1 MLVLTLLCR
10 DEADILESML
20 RFHLEQ
26 GVDRIIATDNG
37 SVDGSLEILQRFE
50 RRGPLTLLQEAEHT
64 HDQAV
69 WVTRMARMAAAM
81 GADWVINSD
90 ADEFWC
96 TKENNLK
103 KVFETIPEHVDGLS
117 VQRSNYLPPRRTPKQ
132 PRHRHRIST
141 LREKHSKTSEGLPL
155 PPKVCHRGDPHI
167 QIGDGNHRV
176 SSNNKT
182 WSIAPSQDITILHY
196 PVRSLNQFERKI
208 RQGTEALR
216 RNQRV
221 GPGVGKSWKEIYDN
235 HLTQGDL
242 TAYYDSLRPSAEDI
256 QDHLANGDLIR
267 DRRLKK
273 IVRQHQQL

>member
-1 MLVLTLLCR
+1 MKLVLTLLCR

-20 RFHLEQ
+20 GFHLEQ
-26 GVDRIIATDNG
+26 GVDQIIATDNG

-50 RRGPLTLLQEAEHT
+50 GRGQLTLLEEAEHT
-64 HDQAV
+64 HDQAI
-69 WVTRMARMAAAM
+69 WVSRMARMAASM

-96 TKENNLK
+96 SNKGNLK
-103 KVFETIPEHVDGLS
+103 NVFETIPKHVDALS
-117 VQRSNYLPPRRTPKQ
+117 VKRSNYLPPLRNPNHHKRK
-132 PRHRHRIST
+132 HRVST
-141 LREKHSKTSEGLPL
+141 LREQHSKTSEGLPL
-155 PPKVCHRGDPHI
+155 PPKVCHRGDPHV

-182 WSIAPSQDITILHY
+182 WTVEPSQEITILHY
-196 PVRSLNQFERKI
+196 PVRNLNQLERKI

-235 HLTQGDL
+235 HLSQGNL
-242 TAYYDSLRPSAEDI
+242 AVYYDGLRPSAEDI
-256 QDHLANGDLIR
+256 QNRLANGELIR
-267 DRRLKK
+267 DRRLQK
-273 IVRQHQQL
+273 IFQKHQ

>member
-1 MLVLTLLCR
+1 MKLVLTLLCR

-20 RFHLEQ
+20 GFHLEQ
-26 GVDRIIATDNG
+26 GVDQIIATDNG

-50 RRGPLTLLQEAEHT
+50 RSGQLTLLEEAEHT
-64 HDQAV
+64 HDQAI
-69 WVTRMARMAAAM
+69 WVSRMARMAAAM

-96 TKENNLK
+96 SNKGNLK
-103 KVFETIPEHVDGLS
+103 NVFETIPEHVDALS
-117 VQRSNYLPPRRTPKQ
+117 VKRSNYLPPRRNPNHQK
-132 PRHRHRIST
+132 RKHRVST
-141 LREKHSKTSEGLPL
+141 LREQHSKTSDGLPL
-155 PPKVCHRGDPHI
+155 PPKVCHRGDPHV

-182 WSIAPSQDITILHY
+182 WSVEPSKEITILHY
-196 PVRSLNQFERKI
+196 PVRSLNQLERKI

-235 HLTQGDL
+235 HLSLGKL
-242 TAYYDSLRPSAEDI
+242 TAYYDGLRPSTKEI
-256 QDHLANGDLIR
+256 QDRLANGELIR
-267 DRRLKK
+267 DRRLQK
-273 IVRQHQQL
+273 IFRKYQ